1 MSLAISGSSWV
12 LQDNEGASEV
22 VFDIDFRELSNQNL
36 SAGVNT
42 LSDGTAC
49 WVELIDAPLQHQIVN
64 GEGLTVRCEGASD
77 TVRVYFNV
85 TGAVNAGK
93 PAGSPGLYNAR
104 DRLRVIAEI
113 SGSGFVGA
121 ASNGPGMFMG
131 LYNGFETGVGSGVF
145 GGTPIKS
152 DYNVCAI
159 HVDGD
164 NGNKLTPRIWYDS
177 AAAAA
182 ANADFTGQDE
192 RAVTVGHTFIVLETD
207 NFEGS
212 GWTRYKTGS
221 APLAPYSTGL
231 PVPDDLTTFGRA
243 RLRPAVATAIGSDDS
258 PFTGSV
264 LANVSFWSGY
274 SGGQVTGSVTRLA
287 VLRYG
292 NVK

>member
-1 MSLAISGSSWV
+1 MSLALTGSSWV
-12 LQDNEGASEV
+12 LQDDQGAAEV
-22 VFDIDFRELSNQNL
+22 VFDIDFRQLTNQTLN
-36 SAGVNT
+36 AGVNT

-49 WVELIDAPLQHQIVN
+49 WVELVDSPLQHQIVN

-104 DRLRVIAEI
+104 DRLRVIAEV

-131 LYNGFETGVGSGVF
+131 LYNGFEVGVGSGVF
-145 GGTPIKS
+145 AGTPIKTS
-152 DYNVCAI
+152 YNVCAI
-159 HVDGD
+159 HVDSD
-164 NGNKLTPRIWYDS
+164 NSNKLTPRIWYDS
-177 AAAAA
+177 ATAAA
-182 ANADFTGQDE
+182 ANADYTPGT
-192 RAVTVGHTFIVLETD
+192 RAVTADHTFIVLETD

-231 PVPDDLTTFGRA
+231 PTPDDLTTFGRA
-243 RLRPAVATAIGSDDS
+243 RLEAAVAVAIGSDDS

-274 SGGQVTGSVTRLA
+274 SGGQVTGSLTRLA

>member
-1 MSLAISGSSWV
+1 MSLALTGSSWV
-12 LQDNEGASEV
+12 LQDDRGASEV
-22 VFDIDFRELSNQNL
+22 VLDLNFKEMTNQTL

-49 WVELIDAPLQHQIVN
+49 WVELSDSPPQHQIVN
-64 GEGLTVRCEGASD
+64 GEGLTVRCVGAGD
-77 TVRVYFNV
+77 VVRIYFNV

-93 PAGSPGLYNAR
+93 PAASPGLYNAR
-104 DRLRVIAEI
+104 DRIRVIAEF

-121 ASNGPGMFMG
+121 ATNGPGMFMG
-131 LYNGFETGVGSGVF
+131 LYNGFEGGVGSGVF
-145 GGTPIKS
+145 AGTPVKTV
-152 DYNVCAI
+152 YNVCAI

-164 NGNKLTPRIWYDS
+164 NSNKLTPRIWYDS
-177 AAAAA
+177 AGAAAA
-182 ANADFTGQDE
+182 SADYTAGVE
-192 RAVTVGHTFIVLETD
+192 RAVTADHTWIVMETD

-221 APLAPYSTGL
+221 SELPPYSTGL
-231 PVPDDLTTFGRA
+231 PTPSGLTTFGRA
-243 RLRPAVATAIGSDDS
+243 RLEAAGAIAIGSDDS

-264 LANVSFWSGY
+264 LANATWWSGY
-274 SGGQVTGSVTRLA
+274 SGGQVTGSLTRLA

>member
-1 MSLAISGSSWV
+1 MGVSVSGSSII
-12 LQDNEGASEV
+12 LGDDQGASEV
-22 VFDIDFRELSNQNL
+22 VLDLNFKQMANQNL
-36 SAGVNT
+36 NAGVNT

-64 GEGLTVRCEGASD
+64 GEGLTVRCEGAND

-93 PAGSPGLYNAR
+93 AAGSAALFNPR
-104 DRLRVIAEI
+104 DRLRVIAEF

-131 LYNGFETGVGSGVF
+131 LYNGFEIGVGSGVF
-145 GGTPIKS
+145 AGTPLKS
-152 DYNVCAI
+152 VYNVCAI
-159 HVDGD
+159 HVDSD
-164 NGNKLTPRIWYDS
+164 NGNKLTPRIWYDR
-177 AAAAA
+177 AGVTA
-182 ANADFTGQDE
+182 ANADYTGQDE
-192 RAVTVGHTFIVLETD
+192 RAVTADHTFIVLETD

-221 APLAPYSTGL
+221 TPLAPYSTGL
-231 PVPDDLTTFGRA
+231 PTPDDLTTFGRA
-243 RLRPAVATAIGSDDS
+243 RLGPAGATAIGSDDS

-264 LANVSFWSGY
+264 LANASFWSGY
-274 SGGQVTGSVTRLA
+274 SGGQVTGSLTRLA

>member
-1 MSLAISGSSWV
+1 MSLALTGSSWV
-12 LQDNEGASEV
+12 LQDDEGASEV
-22 VFDIDFRELSNQNL
+22 VLDLNFKEMTNQTL

-49 WVELIDAPLQHQIVN
+49 WVELLDSPLQHQIVN
-64 GEGLTVRCEGASD
+64 GEGLTVRCVGAND
-77 TVRVYFNV
+77 TVRVFFNV

-93 PAGSPGLYNAR
+93 PAGSPGLFNPR
-104 DRLRVIAEI
+104 DRLRVIAEF

-121 ASNGPGMFMG
+121 GSNGPGMFMG

-145 GGTPIKS
+145 AGTPLKTV
-152 DYNVCAI
+152 YNVCAI

-164 NGNKLTPRIWYDS
+164 NSNKLTPRLWYVRPGVGE
-177 AAAAA
+177 
-182 ANADFTGQDE
+182 NADYTGQSE
-192 RAVTVGHTFIVLETD
+192 RAVTANYTWIVLETD

-221 APLAPYSTGL
+221 SPLPPYSTGL
-231 PVPDDLTTFGRA
+231 PTPDDLTTFGRA
-243 RLRPAVATAIGSDDS
+243 RLMASTAIAIGSDDS

-264 LANVSFWSGY
+264 LANASFWSGVA
-274 SGGQVTGSVTRLA
+274 GGQVTGSLTRLA